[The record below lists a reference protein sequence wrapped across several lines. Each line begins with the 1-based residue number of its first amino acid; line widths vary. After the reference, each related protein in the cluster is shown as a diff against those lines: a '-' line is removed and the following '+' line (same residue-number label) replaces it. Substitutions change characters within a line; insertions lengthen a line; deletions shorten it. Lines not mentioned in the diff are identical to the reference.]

1 VQDTIPADYVNNNL
15 QLNYISTQEDSN
27 ISNSKKSTNN
37 AINSIQYSNSNHK
50 ITNNNNFNN
59 QNHLNWALF
68 VIF

>member
-1 VQDTIPADYVNNNL
+1 MQDTIPADYVNNNL